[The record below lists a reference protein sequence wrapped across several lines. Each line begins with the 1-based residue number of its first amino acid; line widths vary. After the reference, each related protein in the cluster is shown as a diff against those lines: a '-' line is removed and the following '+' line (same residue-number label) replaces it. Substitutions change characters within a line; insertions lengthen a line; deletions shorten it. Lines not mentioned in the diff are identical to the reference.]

1 MNEHE
6 QDRPIDFAGLDPTL
20 DEVRFQGTV
29 RRILDEAQPILAG
42 RRPDTAEPVRDLGA
56 VAAIGSWWRPLT
68 AAAAALAL
76 GSATLLS
83 GVQGADDSAADAS
96 EFAVAIR
103 SGLIEGKQLSLFS
116 GAGIVEGSTPEKEWN
131 EIENKISGFIKVLTG
146 T

>member
-20 DEVRFQGTV
+20 DEVRFQDTV
-29 RRILDEAQPILAG
+29 RRILDEARPILAG
-42 RRPDTAEPVRDLGA
+42 RRPDTADPGRDLDA

-83 GVQGADDSAADAS
+83 GVQVADDSAGD
-96 EFAVAIR
+96 
-103 SGLIEGKQLSLFS
+103 
-116 GAGIVEGSTPEKEWN
+116 T
-131 EIENKISGFIKVLTG
+131 SGFAEALGVPSLLAGWVQSEQAPATSELFG
-146 T
+146 LY

>member
-1 MNEHE
+1 MREHE
-6 QDRPIDFAGLDPTL
+6 QDKPIDFAGLDPTL

-42 RRPDTAEPVRDLGA
+42 RRPDSVEHPRELSA

-83 GVQGADDSAADAS
+83 GAQPADDTAGDTTGFAEAMGIPSVLAGWVQTEEAPATS
-96 EFAVAIR
+96 E
-103 SGLIEGKQLSLFS
+103 LF
-116 GAGIVEGSTPEKEWN
+116 E
-131 EIENKISGFIKVLTG
+131 LY
-146 T
+146 